1 MTDAVLVTMQQQGVL
16 QLTLNRPD
24 KKNALTG
31 TMYQAL
37 TDALNAAARDAGV
50 RVVVLSGSGS
60 DFSAGNDI
68 YDFVAAI
75 TDPEKI
81 RIPLGFL
88 QSISTFP
95 KPIIAAVSGVAI
107 GIGTSMLLHCDLV
120 YADSSARFQ
129 LPFTRMGLVP
139 EGGTSL
145 LLPSSLGH
153 RKAFELLVLGEAF
166 AAEQAVEVGLV
177 NQCVD
182 QGSVIDFA
190 MDKARV
196 LASMGAEAVQQSK
209 AMLKQHDDNR
219 LQSVL
224 VSEVDTFAARL
235 NSDEARA
242 AFMTFMQK
250 PKK

>member
-1 MTDAVLVTMQQQGVL
+1 MTEAVLVTMQQQGIL

-31 TMYQAL
+31 AMYQAL
-37 TDALNAAARDAGV
+37 TDALNAAAKDDTV

-68 YDFVAAI
+68 HDFVAAI
-75 TDPEKI
+75 NDPEKI

-88 QSISTFP
+88 QCISTFP
-95 KPIIAAVSGVAI
+95 KPVVAAVSGVAI

-120 YADSSARFQ
+120 YADSSVRFQ

-153 RKAFELLVLGEAF
+153 RKAFELLVLGEVF
-166 AAEQAVEVGLV
+166 GAEQAVDVGLV

-190 MDKARV
+190 MDKARA
-196 LASMGAEAVQQSK
+196 LASMGGEAVQQSK

-224 VSEVDTFAARL
+224 VSEVDAFAARL

-242 AFMTFMQK
+242 AFMAFMQK

>member
-1 MTDAVLVTMQQQGVL
+1 MTEAVLLTVQHQGIVH
-16 QLTLNRPD
+16 LTLNRPG

-31 TMYQAL
+31 DMYQAL
-37 TDALNAAARDAGV
+37 TDALHAAAMDDAV
-50 RVVVLSGSGS
+50 RVVVLSGCGG

-68 YDFVAAI
+68 HDFVAAI
-75 TDPEKI
+75 NDPQKI
-81 RIPLGFL
+81 RIPLSFL
-88 QSISTFP
+88 QTISTFP
-95 KPIIAAVSGVAI
+95 KPVVAAVSGVAI

-120 YADSSARFQ
+120 YADASARFQ

-166 AAEQAVEVGLV
+166 GAEQAVEIGLV
-177 NQCVD
+177 NLCVE

-190 MDKARV
+190 MDKARA
-196 LASMGAEAVQQSK
+196 LASMGAAAVQQSK
-209 AMLKQHDDNR
+209 AMLKQHDENR

-224 VSEVDTFAARL
+224 VSEVDAFAARL
-235 NSDEARA
+235 NSAEARA
-242 AFMTFMQK
+242 AFMAFMQK

>member
-1 MTDAVLVTMQQQGVL
+1 MTEAILVTMQQQGIL
-16 QLTLNRPD
+16 HLTLNRPG

-31 TMYQAL
+31 AMYQAL
-37 TDALNAAARDAGV
+37 TDALNAAANDAAV

-68 YDFVAAI
+68 HDFVAAI
-75 TDPEKI
+75 NDPEKI

-88 QSISTFP
+88 QAISTFP
-95 KPIIAAVSGVAI
+95 KPVVAAVSGVAI

-120 YADSSARFQ
+120 YADASARFQ

-166 AAEQAVEVGLV
+166 GTEQAVEAGLV
-177 NQCVD
+177 NQCVV
-182 QGSVIDFA
+182 QGAVIDFA
-190 MDKARV
+190 MDKARA

-224 VSEVDTFAARL
+224 VSEVDAFAARL

-242 AFMTFMQK
+242 AFMAFMQK